1 MSRITKTMT
10 ISLPPQIY
18 KEIEEMAKL
27 EQKTKSELF
36 RDMIRVYEDFLYE
49 KRWRRLRK
57 MGREISEKFDITS
70 EADVEKIVHDFRQTQ
85 RQK

>member
-1 MSRITKTMT
+1 MSRMTKTVT
-10 ISLPPQIY
+10 ISLPPQTY
-18 KEIEEMAKL
+18 EEIQEMAKL

-36 RDMIRVYEDFLYE
+36 RDMIKVYEDFLYE

-57 MGREISEKFDITS
+57 MGREISKKFGITS

-85 RQK
+85 RKK

>member
-1 MSRITKTMT
+1 MSRITKTLT
-10 ISLPPQIY
+10 ISLPPQTY

-36 RDMIRVYEDFLYE
+36 RDMIRVYEEFLHE

-57 MGREISEKFDITS
+57 MGREISKKFDITS
-70 EADVEKIVHDFRQTQ
+70 EEDVEKIVHVFRQTQ

>member
-1 MSRITKTMT
+1 MSRITKTVT

-36 RDMIRVYEDFLYE
+36 RDMIKVYEDFLYE

-57 MGREISEKFDITS
+57 VGREISKKFDITS
-70 EADVEKIVHDFRQTQ
+70 EEDVEKIVHDFRQTQ

>member
-1 MSRITKTMT
+1 MSRITKTVT

-36 RDMIRVYEDFLYE
+36 RDMIRVYEDLLHE
-49 KRWRRLRK
+49 QRWRRLRK
-57 MGREISEKFDITS
+57 MGREISKKFDITS
-70 EADVEKIVHDFRQTQ
+70 EEDVEKIVHDFRQTQ

>member
-1 MSRITKTMT
+1 MSRITKTVT

-36 RDMIRVYEDFLYE
+36 RDMIRVYQDLLHE

-57 MGREISEKFDITS
+57 MGREISKKFDITS
-70 EADVEKIVHDFRQTQ
+70 EEDVEKIIHDFRRTQ